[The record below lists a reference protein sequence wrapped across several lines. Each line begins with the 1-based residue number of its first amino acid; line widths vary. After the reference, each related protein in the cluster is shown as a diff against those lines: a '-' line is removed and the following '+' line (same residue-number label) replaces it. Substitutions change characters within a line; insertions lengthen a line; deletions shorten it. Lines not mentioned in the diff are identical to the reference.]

1 MTSSDDR
8 LLKALRACI
17 KETDW
22 LRSQNQKLS
31 AAANE
36 PIAIVAMACR
46 FPGGVTSPEALWQLV
61 SDGRDVVSVLP
72 DDRGWD
78 LTTLL
83 DIDQGGHGVSCPRA
97 GSFLHDAADF
107 DPAFFGISPREALAM
122 DPQQR
127 LLLETSWEVF
137 ERAGID
143 PATVKGST
151 GGVFVGAFQTGY
163 AESLNQTRAA
173 ERLAGHI
180 GIGSYSSVMSGRLAY
195 TFGLEGPAVTV
206 DTACSSSLVA
216 LHLAGQALRAGE
228 CSFALVGGV
237 TVLATPDS
245 FVEFSRQGG
254 LSPDGRCKA
263 FSAAAD
269 GFGPSEG
276 VGMLMVERLSDAR
289 RLGHDVLAVVRGTA
303 VNSDGASNGL
313 TAPNGPSQQRV
324 IRQALAA
331 SALLPADID
340 VLEAHGTGTTL
351 GDPIEAQALL
361 ATYGRD
367 RPVERPLLLGSVK
380 SNLGHTQAAA
390 GLAGVIKMVM
400 AMRHGV
406 VPRTLHVDEPSS
418 HVDWTSGA
426 VRLLTSAEPWPETG
440 RARRAA
446 VSSFGISGT
455 NAHAIIERAPGA
467 EAVAVEP
474 AAEIVPWV
482 LSGKSAQAVRDQA
495 ARLLSV
501 VAGARPADIAFS
513 LATGR
518 SVFERRAAV
527 AGDHDDLVAGLRAL
541 ADSSSSGGV
550 LSRASARTAFVF
562 AGQGSQRLGMGRAL
576 YVRFPAFARAFDEV
590 TALLGTPVPDD
601 EELLARTE
609 YAQPALFALEVALFR
624 LLASWGIA
632 PDFVAGHSI
641 GEIAAAHVVGVL
653 SLDDACALLTARARL
668 MQALPPGGVMMAVQA
683 SEEELSP
690 LPEGVSLAAVNG
702 PRSVVIAGAEAA
714 VSQVDGFHVR
724 RLKVS
729 HAFHSA
735 LMDPM
740 LEEFRRV
747 VEGLRFG
754 QPSIPAASTVTGGL
768 VTDEWSTPEY
778 WVRHVRETVRFADGV
793 KALEA
798 EGATTFVELGPD
810 GVLSSM
816 IQDSVQAT
824 AIPVL
829 RGDRLEET
837 AVMAALGELFVAG
850 VPLDWSAVLTG
861 GRRVDLP
868 TYAFQRERYWPKA
881 LPAPKAASALGLR
894 SVAHPLLG
902 AAVEL
907 PESDGFLLTSRLSV
921 ALYPWL
927 ADHAVAGAVL
937 LPGTGF
943 LELVVRAGDEAG
955 CGRVEELTLAAP
967 LVLPEHTSVAV
978 QVAVGGPDGAGRRA
992 VSVYSCAD
1000 DAVDG
1005 EWTRHADGIL
1015 APGDHISGAELDAW
1029 PPEGADRVDLA
1040 GFYERFADSGVVY
1053 GPAFQGLKSVWCR
1066 GDEVF
1071 AEVSVN
1077 EETGA
1082 DEFCLHPA
1090 LLDAVVQASVFAG
1103 FDEPVRRLPF
1113 SWSGVSLYATGA
1125 SALRV
1130 RLVRSG
1136 TDVASIDVAD
1146 QTGRPVA
1153 SIESLVLRPADL
1165 ETLVLP
1171 GRDRL
1176 FRLEWTPVPAG
1187 TVGAVAVLGELV
1199 LPGAESYVD
1208 LAELGGALD
1217 AGATPD
1223 TVLIPLESSSA
1234 DTPAAVRE
1242 MTTRVLDLV
1251 RTWATDSRFAAVR
1264 AAFVT
1269 RGALGEVTNVVAASA
1284 WGLLRSAQTEYPDR
1298 FVLIDTD
1305 TDAGSL
1311 AALPSA
1317 AAAGEPQVVVR
1328 DGEVRAGRLGR
1339 VPAVS
1344 PARSWDGDGT
1354 VLITGGTGG
1363 LGASLA
1369 RHLVAEC
1376 GVRNLLLLSR
1386 RGPDAEGVAELVAEL
1401 AARGAEVRVVACDVA
1416 DRGALAEVLGSVP
1429 VEHPLT
1435 AVIHAAGVL
1444 DDGVLD
1450 ALTPERLDTVLRPKV
1465 DGAWHLHE
1473 LTRDFD
1479 LAAFAVFSSVAGMFG
1494 AAGQGNYAAANTFLD
1509 GLVQYRRGLGLP
1521 GLSLIWGAW
1530 GISGGM
1536 NAGLASSDIRRMER
1550 AGMSAM
1556 SVDQG
1561 LALFD
1566 AALGGD
1572 EPVVVAMRFDGRLRS
1587 SAEVPALLRGLVGN
1601 PARRSVATGA
1611 AASATLRD
1619 RLAGLDPSARGPAM
1633 ADLVRGQI
1641 AVVLGHSS
1649 ATSIDVGQAFG
1660 DLGFDSLTAVELRN
1674 ALATATG
1681 VRLPATLVFDY
1692 PTPLVLAEFLLSEL
1706 V

>member
-1 MTSSDDR
+1 M
-8 LLKALRACI
+8 
-17 KETDW
+17 
-22 LRSQNQKLS
+22 RSQNQKLS

-36 PIAIVAMACR
+36 PIAIVAMSCR

-61 SDGRDVVSVLP
+61 SDGRDVVSELP

-78 LTTLL
+78 LTPLL
-83 DIDQGGHGVSCPRA
+83 DTDQGEHEVSCPRA
-97 GSFLHDAADF
+97 GSFLPDAADF

-151 GGVFVGAFQTGY
+151 GGVFVGAFQSGY

-195 TFGLEGPAVTV
+195 IFGLEGPAVTV

-216 LHLAGQALRAGE
+216 LHLAGQSLRAGE

-237 TVLATPDS
+237 TVLATPES

-263 FSAAAD
+263 FSEAAD

-276 VGMLMVERLSDAR
+276 VGMLIVERLSDAR

-361 ATYGRD
+361 ATYGQD

-406 VPRTLHVDEPSS
+406 VPQTLHVDEPSS

-455 NAHAIIERAPGA
+455 NAHAIIEGGSRA
-467 EAVAVEP
+467 EAVTVEP

-501 VAGARPADIAFS
+501 VAGQRPADIAFS
-513 LATGR
+513 LATAR
-518 SVFERRAAV
+518 SVFEHRAAV

-576 YVRFPAFARAFDEV
+576 YARFPAFARAFDEIM
-590 TALLGTPVPDD
+590 ALLGTPVPDD
-601 EELLARTE
+601 EELLARTG

-641 GEIAAAHVVGVL
+641 GEIAAAHVAGVL
-653 SLDDACALLTARARL
+653 SLDDACALLAARARL

-683 SEEELSP
+683 CEEELSP

-702 PRSVVIAGAEAA
+702 PRSVVIAGTEAA
-714 VSQVDGFHVR
+714 VSQVDGFRVR

-747 VEGLRFG
+747 VEGLSFG
-754 QPSIPAASTVTGGL
+754 QPSIPAVSTVTGGL

-816 IQDSVQAT
+816 IQDNVQAT
-824 AIPVL
+824 AIPLL
-829 RGDRLEET
+829 RGDRPEET

-861 GRRVDLP
+861 GRRVELP

-881 LPAPKAASALGLR
+881 LPVPKAASALGLR

-902 AAVEL
+902 AAV
-907 PESDGFLLTSRLSV
+907 
-921 ALYPWL
+921 
-927 ADHAVAGAVL
+927 
-937 LPGTGF
+937 
-943 LELVVRAGDEAG
+943 
-955 CGRVEELTLAAP
+955 
-967 LVLPEHTSVAV
+967 
-978 QVAVGGPDGAGRRA
+978 
-992 VSVYSCAD
+992 
-1000 DAVDG
+1000 
-1005 EWTRHADGIL
+1005 
-1015 APGDHISGAELDAW
+1015 
-1029 PPEGADRVDLA
+1029 
-1040 GFYERFADSGVVY
+1040 
-1053 GPAFQGLKSVWCR
+1053 
-1066 GDEVF
+1066 
-1071 AEVSVN
+1071 
-1077 EETGA
+1077 
-1082 DEFCLHPA
+1082 
-1090 LLDAVVQASVFAG
+1090 
-1103 FDEPVRRLPF
+1103 
-1113 SWSGVSLYATGA
+1113 
-1125 SALRV
+1125 
-1130 RLVRSG
+1130 
-1136 TDVASIDVAD
+1136 
-1146 QTGRPVA
+1146 
-1153 SIESLVLRPADL
+1153 
-1165 ETLVLP
+1165 
-1171 GRDRL
+1171 
-1176 FRLEWTPVPAG
+1176 
-1187 TVGAVAVLGELV
+1187 
-1199 LPGAESYVD
+1199 
-1208 LAELGGALD
+1208 
-1217 AGATPD
+1217 
-1223 TVLIPLESSSA
+1223 
-1234 DTPAAVRE
+1234 
-1242 MTTRVLDLV
+1242 
-1251 RTWATDSRFAAVR
+1251 
-1264 AAFVT
+1264 
-1269 RGALGEVTNVVAASA
+1269 
-1284 WGLLRSAQTEYPDR
+1284 
-1298 FVLIDTD
+1298 
-1305 TDAGSL
+1305 
-1311 AALPSA
+1311 
-1317 AAAGEPQVVVR
+1317 
-1328 DGEVRAGRLGR
+1328 
-1339 VPAVS
+1339 
-1344 PARSWDGDGT
+1344 
-1354 VLITGGTGG
+1354 
-1363 LGASLA
+1363 
-1369 RHLVAEC
+1369 
-1376 GVRNLLLLSR
+1376 
-1386 RGPDAEGVAELVAEL
+1386 
-1401 AARGAEVRVVACDVA
+1401 AC
-1416 DRGALAEVLGSVP
+1416 
-1429 VEHPLT
+1429 
-1435 AVIHAAGVL
+1435 
-1444 DDGVLD
+1444 
-1450 ALTPERLDTVLRPKV
+1450 
-1465 DGAWHLHE
+1465 
-1473 LTRDFD
+1473 
-1479 LAAFAVFSSVAGMFG
+1479 
-1494 AAGQGNYAAANTFLD
+1494 
-1509 GLVQYRRGLGLP
+1509 
-1521 GLSLIWGAW
+1521 
-1530 GISGGM
+1530 
-1536 NAGLASSDIRRMER
+1536 
-1550 AGMSAM
+1550 
-1556 SVDQG
+1556 
-1561 LALFD
+1561 
-1566 AALGGD
+1566 
-1572 EPVVVAMRFDGRLRS
+1572 
-1587 SAEVPALLRGLVGN
+1587 
-1601 PARRSVATGA
+1601 
-1611 AASATLRD
+1611 
-1619 RLAGLDPSARGPAM
+1619 
-1633 ADLVRGQI
+1633 
-1641 AVVLGHSS
+1641 
-1649 ATSIDVGQAFG
+1649 
-1660 DLGFDSLTAVELRN
+1660 
-1674 ALATATG
+1674 
-1681 VRLPATLVFDY
+1681 
-1692 PTPLVLAEFLLSEL
+1692 
-1706 V
+1706 